1 MYLLGFFFFA
11 IRYIFCF
18 YSCQRRMTLY
28 RANALPPNPLSPNHL
43 GWKRWVNTLIYIQ
56 ITLTWHHSRS
66 HVDKEDKADW
76 ILNLFIIPLGNT
88 LTTAE
93 RCQATL
99 KGLCTSLFTHI
110 FSSYARWR
118 LLWFMNA
125 LQGQIRR
132 RAGEGIWAFIKAMFY
147 WILVFCFFG
156 MFLL

>member
-1 MYLLGFFFFA
+1 MYLLGFFFCHTLHFLLLLLSEKND
-11 IRYIFCF
+11 IIQGKCF
-18 YSCQRRMTLY
+18 T
-28 RANALPPNPLSPNHL
+28 PNPLSPNHL

-147 WILVFCFFG
+147 LILVFCFFG